1 MLVAY
6 LIILILVKAGK
17 NGISGLV
24 RRYLARAG
32 QLHSLF
38 NLYAA
43 GTVAQCI
50 LNTLIHPRQ
59 VRSINWKHVMLG
71 IETISFQLFA

>member
-1 MLVAY
+1 MVKRRHDVAY
-6 LIILILVKAGK
+6 LIILILVKVGK

-32 QLHSLF
+32 KLHSLF

-43 GTVAQCI
+43 GTVVQSR
-50 LNTLIHPRQ
+50 LKTLIHHR
-59 VRSINWKHVMLG
+59 HV
-71 IETISFQLFA
+71 